1 MSREL
6 NDLGDI
12 IVNEKLT
19 IKELYE
25 FAKEN
30 GFEESTLYLIGEE
43 KNSNFSDTYS
53 EKITTFGKGWGKGT
67 AILKFEYEKEEQM
80 DSCPG

>member
-1 MSREL
+1 MNREL
-6 NDLGDI
+6 NDLGDV

-30 GFEESTLYLIGEE
+30 GFEESTLYLIGRE
-43 KNSNFSDTYS
+43 KNAKFSNIYS
-53 EKITTFGKGWGKGT
+53 EKITSFGEGWQKGT
-67 AILKFEYEKEEQM
+67 VILKFEYVKEELNDICIQ
-80 DSCPG
+80 